1 MGFRESENWA
11 QLMAAS
17 LVTNFFVAVHRGE
30 MEFDVADGRFL
41 INRNTVGGLLED
53 TAIKAAAE
61 SAGHAAEL
69 EFAAQ
74 LYRCLLSPLS
84 EVASFQVAGL
94 GTMSVRVLVDTGLPR
109 RIAFVRNGML
119 ITDNLHNF
127 GHPFARFPGSRDF
140 VALVEPEDV
149 EAQKLIK
156 QLENP
161 AHSELSA
168 QRIPDPMKRLAAEK
182 AMKALGRKLRELI
195 RSTTGVQV
203 QGTVVID
210 ELARFFADPGAADA
224 PTDENAERNP
234 ETFTFE
240 PPRVI
245 TKRPVRPA
253 RNQGKDGGRAGTGDG
268 TGGSAGGT
276 GTGVGGGSGG
286 RGERGRATPVELR
299 EVRNVIPGNRNGAAR
314 SRLLHFTPTIDGE
327 IRIEVDATGLNSA
340 ERLDIQSADQ
350 GVVSDG
356 TVKLATRA
364 GERLSV
370 LVSFTEAYEGPVEV
384 SATSATVEAPV

>member
-1 MGFRESENWA
+1 
-11 QLMAAS
+11 
-17 LVTNFFVAVHRGE
+17 
-30 MEFDVADGRFL
+30 
-41 INRNTVGGLLED
+41 
-53 TAIKAAAE
+53 
-61 SAGHAAEL
+61 
-69 EFAAQ
+69 
-74 LYRCLLSPLS
+74 
-84 EVASFQVAGL
+84 
-94 GTMSVRVLVDTGLPR
+94 MSVRVLVDTSLPR

-168 QRIPDPMKRLAAEK
+168 QRIPDPVKRLAAEK
-182 AMKALGRKLRELI
+182 SMKALGRKLRELI
-195 RSTTGVQV
+195 RNTTGVQV

-210 ELARFFADPGAADA
+210 ELARFFADPGAANA
-224 PTDENAERNP
+224 PPDENAERNP
-234 ETFTFE
+234 ETFTFA

-253 RNQGKDGGRAGTGDG
+253 RNQGEDGGRAGTGDG
-268 TGGSAGGT
+268 TGGSTGGT
-276 GTGVGGGSGG
+276 GVGVGGGSGG
-286 RGERGRATPVELR
+286 RGDRGRATPVELR
-299 EVRNVIPGNRNGAAR
+299 EVRNVIPGKEDGTAR
-314 SRLLHFTPTIDGE
+314 SRLLHFTPMIDGE

-340 ERLDIQSADQ
+340 ERLDIEAADH

-356 TVKLATRA
+356 TVKLAARA

-370 LVSFTEAYEGPVEV
+370 LVSFTESYEGPVEV
-384 SATSATVEAPV
+384 SAINATVEAAE